1 MTSQEIQQWARHLV
15 PTADRPVVWLF
26 DVDDTLTDTQSMHHR
41 AADSLVAEL
50 ATEMAGSLAAS
61 VVKRFRRVFDELLMV
76 HQQVSVSDKD
86 RLLSLKTLDS
96 RVRSY
101 QREILEKWHLTR
113 PFSREILLRIAIE
126 DCGALLTADALRR
139 CTDQYWEHMRENPIV
154 FPDAA
159 RLSQKLAVQG
169 APTYLMTSSDA
180 RYRERSNGQF
190 TYDPKE
196 SLEDKNRRMEN
207 LKNHGIRYSKAFIGD
222 PIDKP
227 SEDFY
232 DLALSGI
239 SQDLDRPLESFSS
252 LSLVTH
258 IDLTFKP
265 RSDCSTPPSESGVA
279 EDSPASIRRQNAF
292 CPSVISICSSRLL
305 MQSKVRTRDEGG
317 RHCRRP

>member
-239 SQDLDRPLESFSS
+239 SQDLDRPLESFFIVVIGDSY
-252 LSLVTH
+252 
-258 IDLTFKP
+258 
-265 RSDCSTPPSESGVA
+265 RSDIQTPLGLL
-279 EDSPASIRRQNAF
+279 DSAIG
-292 CPSVISICSSRLL
+292 IW
-305 MQSKVRTRDEGG
+305 
-317 RHCRRP
+317 CRRGQPSIDTEAERVLSIGDFDMLIKALDAVEGEDKR

>member
-1 MTSQEIQQWARHLV
+1 MTSQEVQQWARRLI
-15 PTADRPVVWLF
+15 PTADRSVVWLF

-50 ATEMAGSLAAS
+50 ATEMAGSLATS

-169 APTYLMTSSDA
+169 APAYLMTSSDA

-190 TYDPKE
+190 TYDPQE

-239 SQDLDRPLESFSS
+239 SQDLDRPLESLFIVVIGDSY
-252 LSLVTH
+252 
-258 IDLTFKP
+258 
-265 RSDCSTPPSESGVA
+265 RSDIKTPLG
-279 EDSPASIRRQNAF
+279 
-292 CPSVISICSSRLL
+292 LL
-305 MQSKVRTRDEGG
+305 DYAIGIW
-317 RHCRRP
+317 CRRGQPGIDMEAERVLSIGDFDMFIKALDAVEGEDKR